1 MGVAAVTRPDAPD
14 AREDPLDRYRREVEQ
29 ILGDEVSLAGDD
41 DFEALFEHVTSCFE
55 RAVDAETCARTW
67 RLHRAVL
74 GA

>member
-1 MGVAAVTRPDAPD
+1 MDLRPEGRPDG
-14 AREDPLDRYRREVEQ
+14 RSCREQ